1 MPHTHKNYLSTIVSK
16 CAGGTGNPNFLLHC
30 AHYTTAPIHLL
41 RLPGK
46 YAKIHMKKMRKKN
59 ADKHQMKLESN
70 PADPSHENSVQNL
83 VLEAQRAKL
92 EAFEAEER
100 ERR

>member
-1 MPHTHKNYLSTIVSK
+1 MPQSEVK
-16 CAGGTGNPNFLLHC
+16 
-30 AHYTTAPIHLL
+30 
-41 RLPGK
+41 
-46 YAKIHMKKMRKKN
+46 KKN
-59 ADKHQMKLESN
+59 ADKHHMKLESTN

>member
-1 MPHTHKNYLSTIVSK
+1 
-16 CAGGTGNPNFLLHC
+16 
-30 AHYTTAPIHLL
+30 
-41 RLPGK
+41 
-46 YAKIHMKKMRKKN
+46 
-59 ADKHQMKLESN
+59 MKLESN